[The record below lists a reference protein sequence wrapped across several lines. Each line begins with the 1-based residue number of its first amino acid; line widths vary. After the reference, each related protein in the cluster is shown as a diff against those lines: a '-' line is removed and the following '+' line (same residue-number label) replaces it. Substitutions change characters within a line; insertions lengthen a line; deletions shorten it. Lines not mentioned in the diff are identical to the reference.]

1 MKYDDFIK
9 MVQARAEIGTKEQAS
24 QCVQSFLQTLGER
37 LYRTERDKLAAQ
49 LPDQLKP
56 HLYGHDGTDEF
67 LLEEFYN
74 RMGARCGLRYGE
86 AVHRARAIASVL
98 REAVSEGEIGD
109 VLSQLPTNFDEL
121 FGRPPRGPLSPSSVD

>member
-1 MKYDDFIK
+1 MKYADFVE
-9 MVQARAEIGTKEQAS
+9 MVRARAELGSNEDAL
-24 QCVQSFLQTLGER
+24 QCIIAFLQTLGER

-49 LPDQLKP
+49 LPDELKP
-56 HLYGHDGTDEF
+56 HLYGHDGIDEF

-86 AVHRARAIASVL
+86 AVRKARAVASVL

-109 VLSQLPTNFDEL
+109 VLSQLPTDFDEL
-121 FGRPPRGPLSPSSVD
+121 FGRKPRGPLSPSSV